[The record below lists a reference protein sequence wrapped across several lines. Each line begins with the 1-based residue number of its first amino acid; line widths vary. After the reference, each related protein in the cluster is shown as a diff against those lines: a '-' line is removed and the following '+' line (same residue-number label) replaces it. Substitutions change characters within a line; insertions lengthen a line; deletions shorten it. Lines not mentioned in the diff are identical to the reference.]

1 MTPEELAEA
10 RLLLARLEQVE
21 RIVTDIRRGMSPRQ
35 LELHDEPE
43 QFRAAHPG
51 RRAGKS
57 EFIPRSAVL
66 HVLRADYG
74 ETVVIGAETQK
85 KAKMLHWAG
94 INMLVKRHGI
104 PLTPNVQDGTWSTPW
119 GAKILFW
126 GMNDKGAVELLRG
139 FAVCAAFFDEVATY
153 AGMLEN
159 LTLNV
164 MEPTLATTGGP
175 LTLCGTPSLTRS
187 GYWFQLCAGK
197 IPGWK
202 VHHWT
207 LRENPFWKH
216 PKFKTADAYLAD
228 LREKR
233 GWEEDN
239 TTYQREYMGRFVDD
253 TSAQVFKLV
262 RERNV
267 KPLPKSYDAA
277 TWIHTMGIDFGYSPD
292 PCAWV
297 VLASPPREKTTYVI
311 HAEARL
317 ELSQDQ
323 AAEVTRALVD
333 EYKPS
338 QVVGDVNGAGK
349 GYVETYN
356 KRYGA
361 RAGAYIQNAKKGEKL
376 VQIDVVNTELRTG
389 RLIICDGMSEELAGQ
404 MESLP
409 WKDAHR
415 QRAHPEYPDDM
426 CDAARYA
433 LIAHKAYAHE
443 PIKPV
448 EPPPRWTTLDQRA
461 AKEKA
466 DKQRDW
472 WDTRVITALA
482 ELTRRLVC
490 GDWPVRIR
498 FALPRSA

>member
-1 MTPEELAEA
+1 MSPAELAEA
-10 RLLLARLEQVE
+10 RLLLLRLEQVDA
-21 RIVTDIRRGMSPRQ
+21 ICAAIRGGMSERQ
-35 LELHDEPE
+35 IALHDDPE

-57 EFIPRSAVL
+57 ETIPRSAAL
-66 HVLRADYG
+66 HVLRADTG

-85 KAKMLHWAG
+85 KARMLHWAG
-94 INMLVKRHGI
+94 INALVRKHKI
-104 PLTPNVQDGTWSTPW
+104 PLTPNASDGTWTTPW

-126 GMNDKGAVELLRG
+126 GMKDKGAVELLRG
-139 FAVCAAFFDEVATY
+139 FAVRAAFFDEVATY

-187 GYWFQLCAGK
+187 GYWFKLCTGK
-197 IPGWK
+197 IPGWS

-207 LRENPFWKH
+207 MRENPFWKH
-216 PKFKTADAYLAD
+216 PKFKTVDAYLAN

-233 GWEEDN
+233 GWTEED

-253 TSAQVFKLV
+253 TSAQVFKFI
-262 RERNV
+262 RDRNFG
-267 KPLPKSYDAA
+267 KLPANYDRK

-297 VLASPPREKTTYVI
+297 ILASPPHEKTTYIV
-311 HAEARL
+311 HAETAL

-323 AAEVTRALVD
+323 AAEVTRDLV
-333 EYKPS
+333 ELYKPS

-349 GYVETYN
+349 GYVGTYN

-361 RAGAYIQNAKKGEKL
+361 TANAYIQNAEKGEKL

-389 RLIICDGMSEELAGQ
+389 RLIACIEDIAQQL
-404 MESLP
+404 ESLP

-415 QRAHPEYPDDM
+415 LRPHPEYPDDM
-426 CDAARYA
+426 CDAMRYA
-433 LIAHKAYAHE
+433 LIAHKAYAHS
-443 PIKPV
+443 KPE
-448 EPPPRWTTLDQRA
+448 EPPPHSVWTSLEQRQKT
-461 AKEKA
+461 AKDEKKA
-466 DKQRDW
+466 DW
-472 WDTRVITALA
+472 WDQLVRLPETALNG
-482 ELTRRLVC
+482 LTGVLLSGVKHAFSF
-490 GDWPVRIR
+490 R
-498 FALPRSA
+498 FALP